1 METIAAISTATGSGG
16 IGIIRM
22 SGDKC
27 FEILKKIFI
36 SSQELILEDK
46 QPIEDIKGYTIKY
59 GYIINTETKEK
70 IDEVL
75 VSFFKNPKSYT
86 RENMCEI
93 NSHGGIVVERK
104 ILEECLKNGAE
115 LAEPGEFTKRAFLNG
130 RIDLS
135 QAESVIELINAKSD
149 REAHE
154 SLNQLQGE
162 LSKKI
167 NIIKNKMLDIMADI
181 EASID
186 YPEYDIEE
194 LTEEKTIRVLSE
206 IKEEL
211 IKLEESFHTGKLIR
225 EGIKTA
231 IIGQPNAGKSS
242 LLNAILKEERAIVSE
257 YAGTTRDTI
266 EEFITIKDIPL
277 KIIDTAGIRDTNNA
291 IEKIGVE
298 KALKIAENADLV
310 IAIIDNSK
318 DLDNE
323 DIKILNII
331 EDKNAIIVLNK
342 IDKDDKKAENRREIV
357 KTNKPI
363 IKISAVTKEGIED
376 LYNEIV
382 KMFNI
387 NKIEATN
394 DTVITNVR
402 HKNQIDKAVKSI
414 NEAINVAK
422 EKQTEDIL
430 AIYIKQTLE
439 DLGEITGDNVS
450 EDIINEIFSKFCLGK

>member
-22 SGDKC
+22 SGEKC
-27 FEILKKIFI
+27 FEILKKIFVTP
-36 SSQELILEDK
+36 QELGWNN
-46 QPIEDIKGYTIKY
+46 IKGYTIKY
-59 GYIINTETKEK
+59 GYIVNAETKEK

-104 ILEECLKNGAE
+104 ILEQCLKNGAE

-162 LSKKI
+162 LSRKI
-167 NIIKNKMLDIMADI
+167 NSIKFKILDIMADI

-194 LTEEKTIRVLSE
+194 LTEEKTIRVLNE
-206 IKEEL
+206 VREDL

-242 LLNAILKEERAIVSE
+242 LLNAILKEDRAIVSE

-277 KIIDTAGIRDTNNA
+277 KIIDTAGIRDTDNV

-298 KALKIAENADLV
+298 KALKIAEGADLV

-318 DLDNE
+318 ELDNE
-323 DIKILNII
+323 DIKILDII
-331 EDKNAIIVLNK
+331 KSKNAIIVLNK
-342 IDKDDKKAENRREIV
+342 IDKEDKKAENREEIL
-357 KTNKPI
+357 KINKPVV
-363 IKISAVTKEGIED
+363 KISAVTKEGIED
-376 LYNEIV
+376 LYNEII

-394 DTVITNVR
+394 ETVITNVR

-414 NEAINVAK
+414 KEAINVAK
-422 EKQTEDIL
+422 ERQTEDIL

>member
-22 SGDKC
+22 SGEKC
-27 FEILKKIFI
+27 FEILKKIFVTP
-36 SSQELILEDK
+36 QELDWNN
-46 QPIEDIKGYTIKY
+46 IKGYTIKY
-59 GYIINTETKEK
+59 GYIVNAETKEK

-104 ILEECLKNGAE
+104 ILEQCLKNGAE

-135 QAESVIELINAKSD
+135 QAESVIELINAKSN

-162 LSKKI
+162 LSRKI
-167 NIIKNKMLDIMADI
+167 NSIKSKILDIMADI

-194 LTEEKTIRVLSE
+194 LTEEKTIRVLNE
-206 IKEEL
+206 VREDL

-242 LLNAILKEERAIVSE
+242 LLNAILKEDRAIVSE

-277 KIIDTAGIRDTNNA
+277 KIIDTAGIRDTDNV

-298 KALKIAENADLV
+298 KALKIAEDADLV

-318 DLDNE
+318 ELDNE
-323 DIKILNII
+323 DIKILDII
-331 EDKNAIIVLNK
+331 KNKNAIIVLNK
-342 IDKDDKKAENRREIV
+342 IDKEDKKAENREEIL
-357 KTNKPI
+357 KINKPVV
-363 IKISAVTKEGIED
+363 KISAVTKEGIED
-376 LYNEIV
+376 LYNEII

-394 DTVITNVR
+394 ETVITNVR

-414 NEAINVAK
+414 KEAINVAK
-422 EKQTEDIL
+422 ERQTEDIL

>member
-1 METIAAISTATGSGG
+1 MKKVETIAAISTATGSGG

-36 SSQELILEDK
+36 SSQELIL
-46 QPIEDIKGYTIKY
+46 EDIKGYTIKY

>member
-22 SGDKC
+22 SGEKC
-27 FEILKKIFI
+27 FEILKKIFVTP
-36 SSQELILEDK
+36 QELDWNN
-46 QPIEDIKGYTIKY
+46 IKGYTIKY
-59 GYIINTETKEK
+59 GYIVNAETKEK

-104 ILEECLKNGAE
+104 ILEQCLKNGAE

-162 LSKKI
+162 LSRKI
-167 NIIKNKMLDIMADI
+167 NSIKFKILDIMADI

-194 LTEEKTIRVLSE
+194 LTEEKTIRVLNE
-206 IKEEL
+206 VREDL

-242 LLNAILKEERAIVSE
+242 LLNAILKEDRAIVSE

-277 KIIDTAGIRDTNNA
+277 KIIDTAGIRDTDNVV
-291 IEKIGVE
+291 EKIGVE
-298 KALKIAENADLV
+298 KALKIAEDADLV

-318 DLDNE
+318 ELDNE
-323 DIKILNII
+323 DIKILDII
-331 EDKNAIIVLNK
+331 KSKNAIIVLNK
-342 IDKDDKKAENRREIV
+342 IDKEDKKAENREEIL
-357 KTNKPI
+357 KINKQVV
-363 IKISAVTKEGIED
+363 KISDVKKEGIED
-376 LYNEIV
+376 LYNEII

-394 DTVITNVR
+394 ETVITNVR

-414 NEAINVAK
+414 KEAINVAK
-422 EKQTEDIL
+422 ERQTEDIL

>member
-1 METIAAISTATGSGG
+1 
-16 IGIIRM
+16 M

-36 SSQELILEDK
+36 SSQELIL
-46 QPIEDIKGYTIKY
+46 EDIKGYTIKY

>member
-22 SGDKC
+22 SGEKC
-27 FEILKKIFI
+27 FEILKKIFVTP
-36 SSQELILEDK
+36 QELDWNN
-46 QPIEDIKGYTIKY
+46 IKGYTIKY
-59 GYIINTETKEK
+59 GYIVNAETKEK

-104 ILEECLKNGAE
+104 ILEQCLKNGAE

-162 LSKKI
+162 LSRKI
-167 NIIKNKMLDIMADI
+167 NSIKFKILDIMADI

-194 LTEEKTIRVLSE
+194 LTEEKTIRVLNE
-206 IKEEL
+206 VREDL

-242 LLNAILKEERAIVSE
+242 LLNAILKEDRAIVSE

-277 KIIDTAGIRDTNNA
+277 KIIDTAGIRDTDNV

-298 KALKIAENADLV
+298 KALKIVEDADLV

-318 DLDNE
+318 ELDNE
-323 DIKILNII
+323 DIKILDII
-331 EDKNAIIVLNK
+331 KSKNAIIVLNK
-342 IDKDDKKAENRREIV
+342 IDKEDKKAENREEILKV
-357 KTNKPI
+357 NKPVV
-363 IKISAVTKEGIED
+363 KISAVTKEGIED
-376 LYNEIV
+376 LYNEII

-394 DTVITNVR
+394 ETVITNVR

-414 NEAINVAK
+414 KEAINVAK
-422 EKQTEDIL
+422 ERQTEDIL